1 MLLLDGIA
9 LIAKT
14 DCTFYFLLEGDMSH
28 NFSIHLSARAPNL
41 DVRCSLALA
50 SFFFLNGKG
59 VSKDPKLLHSRPV
72 GYNFTKRPPK
82 EIKLHTSPVKLQE
95 GP

>member
-28 NFSIHLSARAPNL
+28 NFSIHFSAELPTL
-41 DVRCSLALA
+41 M
-50 SFFFLNGKG
+50 
-59 VSKDPKLLHSRPV
+59 
-72 GYNFTKRPPK
+72 
-82 EIKLHTSPVKLQE
+82 
-95 GP
+95 